1 MKSVKFFDQ
10 QPVKKIKLENNFDLF
25 KLTPNQIKNT
35 KIYNYEGKIYDELY
49 QEALKLEK
57 EGKNSINL
65 TNTISDNNTSTSI
78 NNNNNNNNNSN
89 NNIEKI
95 VFEMKYQT
103 QMGQEL
109 GILGNLNEL
118 GNWNQDNALRMQ
130 WTDGNVWIKE
140 IGGNNDNIEYKFI
153 FIVNNRV
160 QRWEDGGNRILN
172 LKEIKEKIKNEK
184 KFELNQQT
192 YEFNNNIL
200 KIISNWN
207 QK

>member
-35 KIYNYEGKIYDELY
+35 KIYNYQGKIYDEIY

-65 TNTISDNNTSTSI
+65 TNTISKNNVSTSI
-78 NNNNNNNNNSN
+78 NNNNNNNK
-89 NNIEKI
+89 IEKI

-130 WTDGNVWIKE
+130 WTDGNIWIKE
-140 IGGNNDNIEYKFI
+140 IEGNNDNIEYKFI

>member
-1 MKSVKFFDQ
+1 MKNVKFLDQ
-10 QPVKKIKLENNFDLF
+10 QPEKKITLENNFDLF
-25 KLTPNQIKNT
+25 KLTPNQITST
-35 KIYNYEGKIYDELY
+35 KLFNYQGKIYDEIY

-65 TNTISDNNTSTSI
+65 TNTISNNNITPS
-78 NNNNNNNNNSN
+78 NNNNNNK
-89 NNIEKI
+89 IEKI

-130 WTDGNVWIKE
+130 WTDGNIWKKE
-140 IGGNNDNIEYKFI
+140 IEGENDNIEYKFI

-184 KFELNQQT
+184 KFELNQQIF
-192 YEFNNNIL
+192 EFNNNIL
-200 KIISNWN
+200 KITSNWN

>member
-1 MKSVKFFDQ
+1 MKNVKFLDQ
-10 QPVKKIKLENNFDLF
+10 QPEKKITLENNFDLF
-25 KLTPNQIKNT
+25 KLTPNQITST
-35 KIYNYEGKIYDELY
+35 KLFNYQGKIYDEIY

-65 TNTISDNNTSTSI
+65 TNTISNNNVSTSI
-78 NNNNNNNNNSN
+78 NNNNNNNNK
-89 NNIEKI
+89 IEKI

-130 WTDGNVWIKE
+130 WTDGNIWIKE
-140 IGGNNDNIEYKFI
+140 IEGNNDNIEYKFI
-153 FIVNNRV
+153 FIVNNKV

>member
-1 MKSVKFFDQ
+1 MKNVKFLDQ
-10 QPVKKIKLENNFDLF
+10 QPEKKITLENNFDLF
-25 KLTPNQIKNT
+25 KLTPNQITST
-35 KIYNYEGKIYDELY
+35 KLFNYQGKIYDEIY

-65 TNTISDNNTSTSI
+65 TNTISNNNITPS
-78 NNNNNNNNNSN
+78 NNNNNNK
-89 NNIEKI
+89 IEKI

-130 WTDGNVWIKE
+130 WTDGNIWKKE
-140 IGGNNDNIEYKFI
+140 IEGENDNIEYKFI

>member
-10 QPVKKIKLENNFDLF
+10 QPVKKITLENNFDLF

-35 KIYNYEGKIYDELY
+35 KIYNYQGKIYDEIY

-65 TNTISDNNTSTSI
+65 TNTISNNNVSTSI
-78 NNNNNNNNNSN
+78 NNNNNNNNNN
-89 NNIEKI
+89 NKIEKI
-95 VFEMKYQT
+95 IFEMKYQT

-130 WTDGNVWIKE
+130 WTDGNIWIKE
-140 IGGNNDNIEYKFI
+140 IEGNNDNIEYKFI

>member
-10 QPVKKIKLENNFDLF
+10 QPVKKITLENNFDLF

-35 KIYNYEGKIYDELY
+35 KIYNYQGKIYDEIY

-65 TNTISDNNTSTSI
+65 SNTISKNNVSTSI
-78 NNNNNNNNNSN
+78 NNNNNNNNK
-89 NNIEKI
+89 IEKI

-130 WTDGNVWIKE
+130 WTDGNIWIKE
-140 IGGNNDNIEYKFI
+140 IEGNNDNIEYKFI

>member
-1 MKSVKFFDQ
+1 MKNVKFLDQ
-10 QPVKKIKLENNFDLF
+10 QPEKKISLENNFDLF
-25 KLTPNQIKNT
+25 KLTPNQITST
-35 KIYNYEGKIYDELY
+35 KLFNYQGKIYDEIY

-65 TNTISDNNTSTSI
+65 TNTISNNNITPS
-78 NNNNNNNNNSN
+78 NNNNNNK
-89 NNIEKI
+89 IEKI

-130 WTDGNVWIKE
+130 WTDGNIWKKE
-140 IGGNNDNIEYKFI
+140 IEGENDNIEYKFI

-184 KFELNQQT
+184 KFELNQQIF
-192 YEFNNNIL
+192 EFNNNIL
-200 KIISNWN
+200 KITSNWN

>member
-1 MKSVKFFDQ
+1 MKNVKFLDQ
-10 QPVKKIKLENNFDLF
+10 QPEKKITLENNFDLF
-25 KLTPNQIKNT
+25 KLTPNQITST
-35 KIYNYEGKIYDELY
+35 KLFNYQGKIYDEIY

-65 TNTISDNNTSTSI
+65 INTISNNNITPS
-78 NNNNNNNNNSN
+78 NNNNNNK
-89 NNIEKI
+89 IEKI

-130 WTDGNVWIKE
+130 WTDGNIWKKE
-140 IGGNNDNIEYKFI
+140 IEGENDNIEYKFI

-184 KFELNQQT
+184 KFELNQQIF
-192 YEFNNNIL
+192 EFNNNIL
-200 KIISNWN
+200 KITSNWN

>member
-65 TNTISDNNTSTSI
+65 TNTISNNNITPS
-78 NNNNNNNNNSN
+78 NNNNNNK
-89 NNIEKI
+89 IEKI

-130 WTDGNVWIKE
+130 WTDGNIWKKE
-140 IGGNNDNIEYKFI
+140 IEGENDNIEYKFI

-184 KFELNQQT
+184 KFELNQQIF
-192 YEFNNNIL
+192 EFNNNIL
-200 KIISNWN
+200 KITSNWN

>member
-10 QPVKKIKLENNFDLF
+10 QPVKKITLENNFDLF

-35 KIYNYEGKIYDELY
+35 KIYNYQGKIYDEIY

-65 TNTISDNNTSTSI
+65 TNAISKNNVSTSINNI
-78 NNNNNNNNNSN
+78 NNNNNNK
-89 NNIEKI
+89 IEKI

-130 WTDGNVWIKE
+130 WTDGNIWKKE
-140 IGGNNDNIEYKFI
+140 IEGNNDNIEYKFI

>member
-1 MKSVKFFDQ
+1 
-10 QPVKKIKLENNFDLF
+10 
-25 KLTPNQIKNT
+25 
-35 KIYNYEGKIYDELY
+35 
-49 QEALKLEK
+49 
-57 EGKNSINL
+57 
-65 TNTISDNNTSTSI
+65 
-78 NNNNNNNNNSN
+78 
-89 NNIEKI
+89 
-95 VFEMKYQT
+95 MKYQT

-130 WTDGNVWIKE
+130 WTDGNIWIKE
-140 IGGNNDNIEYKFI
+140 IEGNNDNIEYKFI

>member
-10 QPVKKIKLENNFDLF
+10 QPVKKITLENNFDLF

-35 KIYNYEGKIYDELY
+35 KIYNYQGKIYDEIY

-65 TNTISDNNTSTSI
+65 TNTISKNNVSTSI
-78 NNNNNNNNNSN
+78 NNNNNNNNNK
-89 NNIEKI
+89 IEKI

-130 WTDGNVWIKE
+130 WTDGNIWIKE
-140 IGGNNDNIEYKFI
+140 IEGNNDNIEYKFI

>member
-1 MKSVKFFDQ
+1 MKNVKFLDQ
-10 QPVKKIKLENNFDLF
+10 QPEKKITLENNFDLF
-25 KLTPNQIKNT
+25 KLTPNQITST
-35 KIYNYEGKIYDELY
+35 KLFNYQGKIYDEIY

-65 TNTISDNNTSTSI
+65 TNTISNNNITPS
-78 NNNNNNNNNSN
+78 NNNNNNK
-89 NNIEKI
+89 IEKI
-95 VFEMKYQT
+95 VFEMKFQT

-130 WTDGNVWIKE
+130 WTDGNIWKKE
-140 IGGNNDNIEYKFI
+140 IEGENDNIEYKFI

-184 KFELNQQT
+184 KFELNQQIF
-192 YEFNNNIL
+192 EFNNNIL
-200 KIISNWN
+200 KITSNWN

>member
-25 KLTPNQIKNT
+25 KLTPNQITST
-35 KIYNYEGKIYDELY
+35 KLFNYQGKIYDEIY

-65 TNTISDNNTSTSI
+65 TNTISNNNITPS
-78 NNNNNNNNNSN
+78 NNNNNNK
-89 NNIEKI
+89 IEKI

-130 WTDGNVWIKE
+130 WTDGNIWKKE
-140 IGGNNDNIEYKFI
+140 IEGKNDNIEYKFI

-184 KFELNQQT
+184 KFELNQQIF
-192 YEFNNNIL
+192 EFNNNIL
-200 KIISNWN
+200 KITSNWN

>member
-10 QPVKKIKLENNFDLF
+10 QPVKKITLENNFDLF

-35 KIYNYEGKIYDELY
+35 KIYNYQGKIYDEIY

-65 TNTISDNNTSTSI
+65 TNAISKNNVSTSI
-78 NNNNNNNNNSN
+78 NNNNNNNNNK
-89 NNIEKI
+89 IEKI

-130 WTDGNVWIKE
+130 WTDGNIWKKE
-140 IGGNNDNIEYKFI
+140 IEGNNDNIEYKFI